1 MTHFIFSEN
10 PVQITISP
18 EETLLLGNE
27 IGKALKKEKKP
38 QPIALLG
45 DLGSGKTTLAKGII
59 QGLTQIDPNNITSPT
74 FQYASLFYDGMKSI
88 RVAHCDL
95 WRLSS
100 EEEFLNLGLGDLF
113 DGVEYFPEIVIV
125 GRSNAGKST
134 LINSLLQY
142 KGMAKVSKRPGK
154 TIMLNLFQI
163 GEWLSIADLPGYGY
177 AKVSQQEK
185 RLSEQE
191 IPKYMRD
198 RESLTMI
205 LIVMDIRRSIELEER
220 MLFQSIQENPRIENC
235 IFVATKADKLAGYER
250 INRERALTN
259 DVTSLMQTAK
269 RPNLAVILSS
279 VSSTKGDG
287 IGELRK
293 SMENSF
299 MSSRIE
305 K

>member
-1 MTHFIFSEN
+1 MSKYCWN
-10 PVQITISP
+10 
-18 EETLLLGNE
+18 
-27 IGKALKKEKKP
+27 
-38 QPIALLG
+38 QPRF
-45 DLGSGKTTLAKGII
+45 LGSFSDAKTMPLTRNQKG
-59 QGLTQIDPNNITSPT
+59 QI
-74 FQYASLFYDGMKSI
+74 L
-88 RVAHCDL
+88 
-95 WRLSS
+95 
-100 EEEFLNLGLGDLF
+100 
-113 DGVEYFPEIVIV
+113 PEIVIV

-185 RLSEQE
+185 RLWEQE